1 MEKILI
7 TGGGGFIGGVLLNRV
22 LNLGG
27 SVNVVDK
34 KCQHANVA
42 HANLHWFQGDILDA
56 DILEAAMDG
65 CDAVIHLAAQVSVA
79 HSIRYPEETYTTNVQ
94 GTAQVLSTAK
104 KLGDIRVIVAS
115 SAAVYGTN
123 QKMPLHEE
131 GGVEPLSP
139 YAESKRKNELQVL
152 EARRDGMETV
162 ALRFFNV
169 YGPTQSSTSA
179 YAAVVPAFVD
189 RMMRRERPQIFGD
202 GRQTRD
208 FVHVSDLADV
218 LLLMA
223 TTSWKDVRHPV
234 YNVASEQE
242 ISLLDLI
249 DEINASLKKQTNV
262 SQKLTPVFL
271 PAREGDI
278 YRSVASISRL
288 RDDFCWEPKI
298 KFCKGIDE
306 MVMSKLSSR

>member
-1 MEKILI
+1 MA
-7 TGGGGFIGGVLLNRV
+7 GRRGF
-22 LNLGG
+22 
-27 SVNVVDK
+27 
-34 KCQHANVA
+34 CA
-42 HANLHWFQGDILDA
+42 
-56 DILEAAMDG
+56 
-65 CDAVIHLAAQVSVA
+65 C
-79 HSIRYPEETYTTNVQ
+79 
-94 GTAQVLSTAK
+94 
-104 KLGDIRVIVAS
+104 
-115 SAAVYGTN
+115 
-123 QKMPLHEE
+123 
-131 GGVEPLSP
+131 
-139 YAESKRKNELQVL
+139 
-152 EARRDGMETV
+152 
-162 ALRFFNV
+162 
-169 YGPTQSSTSA
+169 
-179 YAAVVPAFVD
+179 
-189 RMMRRERPQIFGD
+189 ERPC
-202 GRQTRD
+202 
-208 FVHVSDLADV
+208 DV